1 MLDFSSIVE
10 ILEEMEKTK
19 SRLELTDYL
28 VTLFKNNSSDLIDKI
43 IYLIQGKIRPDYEG
57 IEMGIAEKMIIRMIS
72 QISNISI
79 DKVYQKYN
87 KIGDLGSV
95 AEEIM
100 KNKVQTTLF
109 NEKVTIE
116 RIYLI
121 FDKISKITG
130 KGSQE
135 IKLRLFISLF
145 NDASPKE
152 CKYIIRFALGTLR
165 LGIADITI
173 MDALALAYT
182 SDKKNRKILENA
194 YNVSS
199 DLGRVS
205 KILANDGIKAVTAI
219 KIELFI
225 PIRPMLAERVQTTKE
240 ALEKV
245 SGRGAVEFKLDGER
259 VQIHRKDKKVQIFSR
274 SLENISHYYPDVA
287 EASKTIGLKNFIIEA
302 EVVAINK
309 YTEEYLPFQELMHRR
324 RKYDIAKNVEQYPV
338 SVNVFDILWATAKD
352 KTNLPYQDRRN
363 LLKDVI
369 TKSVDQKITLIP
381 QKIVTNTEELE
392 KFMAKS
398 IEHGCE
404 GLVVKQTSSPYRAGA
419 RGFAWIKIKREYR
432 SELVDSLD
440 LVVVGGAY
448 GKGRRVG
455 KYGAL
460 LLAIYDKKENVF
472 KSVCKVGSGFTDE
485 VLEELF
491 RELGKHIIP
500 KRHPHVYSKLEM
512 DSWFTPTVVIE
523 IIASEITLSP
533 EYDAGMDSIRK
544 GFGLSLRF
552 PKFTKKIRL
561 DKSPQDITD
570 ESELIQMYKKQRNIK
585 LK

>member
-1 MLDFSSIVE
+1 MDFSIIVN
-10 ILEEMEKTK
+10 IMEQMEQTK
-19 SRLELTDYL
+19 SRLELTNHL
-28 VTLFKNNSSDLIDKI
+28 VTLFKNTSPDLVDKI

-57 IEMGIAEKMIIRMIS
+57 IEMGIAEKTIIRIIS
-72 QISNISI
+72 QISSISI
-79 DKVYQKYN
+79 DEVYHKYRE
-87 KIGDLGSV
+87 IGDLGNV
-95 AEEIM
+95 AELIL

-109 NEKVTIE
+109 EEKVTIE

-121 FDKISKITG
+121 FDKIAKTAG

-135 IKLRLFISLF
+135 IKLKLLTSLF
-145 NDASPKE
+145 NDSSPQE

-182 SDKKNRKILENA
+182 SDKKNRKPLESA

-205 KILANDGIKAVTAI
+205 KILATDGISAVSDI
-219 KIELFI
+219 KIELFV
-225 PIRPMLAERVQTTKE
+225 PIRPMLAERVQTSEE

-245 SGRGAVEFKLDGER
+245 SGKGAVEFKLDGER
-259 VQIHRKDKKVQIFSR
+259 VQIHRKGKKVEIFSR
-274 SLENISHYYPDVA
+274 SMENITHYYPDVA
-287 EASKTIGLKNFIIEA
+287 EVSRTIKLTNFIIEA

-309 YTEEYLPFQELMHRR
+309 YTEEFLPFQELMHRR
-324 RKYDIAKNVEQYPV
+324 RKYDIARNVENYPV
-338 SVNVFDILWATAKD
+338 SVNVFDILWASGRD
-352 KTNLPYQDRRN
+352 KTKLPYLRRRELLEDIITN
-363 LLKDVI
+363 LLDRKL
-369 TKSVDQKITLIP
+369 TLIH
-381 QKIVTNTEELE
+381 QKIVTSVEELE

-398 IEHGCE
+398 IEYGCE
-404 GLVVKQTSSPYRAGA
+404 GLVVKQTDSPYRAGA

-440 LVVVGGAY
+440 LVIVGGSH
-448 GKGRRVG
+448 GRGRRVG

-460 LLAIYDKKENVF
+460 LLAIFDKNENVF

-491 RELGKHIIP
+491 KELGKHKIP
-500 KRHPHVYSKLEM
+500 KKHPRVYSKLEM
-512 DSWFTPTVVIE
+512 DTWFTPTIVIE

-552 PKFTKKIRL
+552 PKFTKKIRR
-561 DKSPQDITD
+561 DKNPQDITD
-570 ESELIQMYKKQRNIK
+570 ESELIRMYRKQRNIK
-585 LK
+585 L

>member
-1 MLDFSSIVE
+1 MLDFSTIVN
-10 ILEEMEKTK
+10 ILGQMEQTT
-19 SRLELTDYL
+19 SRLELTNYL
-28 VTLFKNNSSDLIDKI
+28 VTLFKNSPSDLVDKI

-57 IEMGIAEKMIIRMIS
+57 IEMGIAEKMIIRIIS
-72 QISNISI
+72 QISNISN
-79 DKVYQKYN
+79 DEVYRKYRE
-87 KIGDLGSV
+87 KGDLGSV
-95 AEEIM
+95 AEAILR
-100 KNKVQTTLF
+100 NKIQTTLF

-116 RIYLI
+116 RISLV
-121 FDKISKITG
+121 FDKISKTTG

-135 IKLRLFISLF
+135 TKIKLFASLF
-145 NDASPKE
+145 NDSSPEE

-165 LGIADITI
+165 LGIADSTI

-205 KILANDGIKAVTAI
+205 KILAKQGLKAVSAI

-225 PIRPMLAERVQTTKE
+225 PIRPMLAERVQTSKE

-245 SGRGAVEFKLDGER
+245 SGKAAVEFKLDGER
-259 VQIHRKDKKVQIFSR
+259 VQIHRGDKKVQIFSR
-274 SLENISHYYPDVA
+274 SLENITHYYPDVA
-287 EASKTIGLKNFIIEA
+287 VASRTITLGNFIIEA

-309 YTEEYLPFQELMHRR
+309 YTEEFLPFQELMHRR
-324 RKYDIAKNVEQYPV
+324 RKYDIEKNVENYPV
-338 SVNVFDILWATAKD
+338 SVNVFDILYASGRD
-352 KTNLPYQDRRN
+352 KTNLPYIERRA
-363 LLKDVI
+363 LLKDTI
-369 TKSVDQKITLIP
+369 TNSVDRRLTLIQ
-381 QKIVTNTEELE
+381 QKIVSTVDQLE

-398 IEHGCE
+398 IEYGCE
-404 GLVVKQTSSPYRAGA
+404 GLVVKQTNSPYRAGA

-432 SELVDSLD
+432 SELVDTLD
-440 LVVVGGAY
+440 LVIIGGSY
-448 GKGRRVG
+448 GRGRRVG

-460 LLAIYDKKENVF
+460 LLAVYDKNENVF
-472 KSVCKVGSGFTDE
+472 KSVGKVGSGFTDE

-491 RELGKHIIP
+491 TDLGKYMIP
-500 KRHPHVYSKLEM
+500 KKHPRVYSKLEM
-512 DSWFTPTVVIE
+512 NTWFIPTIVIE

-552 PKFTKKIRL
+552 PKFTKKIRR
-561 DKSPQDITD
+561 DKNPQDITD
-570 ESELIQMYKKQRNIK
+570 ESELIEMYRKQRNIK
-585 LK
+585 L

>member
-1 MLDFSSIVE
+1 
-10 ILEEMEKTK
+10 MEQTT
-19 SRLELTDYL
+19 SRLELTNYL
-28 VTLFKNNSSDLIDKI
+28 VTLFKNTPSDLVDKI

-57 IEMGIAEKMIIRMIS
+57 IEMGIAEKMIIRIIS
-72 QISNISI
+72 QISNISS
-79 DKVYQKYN
+79 DEVYRKYRE
-87 KIGDLGSV
+87 KGDLGSV
-95 AEEIM
+95 AEAIL
-100 KNKVQTTLF
+100 KNKIQTTLF

-116 RIYLI
+116 RIYLV
-121 FDKISKITG
+121 FDKISKTTG

-135 IKLRLFISLF
+135 TKIKLFASLF
-145 NDASPKE
+145 NDSSPEE

-205 KILANDGIKAVTAI
+205 KILAKQGLKAVSAI

-225 PIRPMLAERVQTTKE
+225 PIRPMLAERVQTSKE

-245 SGRGAVEFKLDGER
+245 SGKAAVEFKLDGER
-259 VQIHRKDKKVQIFSR
+259 VQIHRGDKKVQIFSR
-274 SLENISHYYPDVA
+274 SLENITHYYPDVA
-287 EASKTIGLKNFIIEA
+287 EASRTITLRNFIIEA

-309 YTEEYLPFQELMHRR
+309 YTEEFLPFQELMHRR
-324 RKYDIAKNVEQYPV
+324 RKYDIDKNVENYPV
-338 SVNVFDILWATAKD
+338 SVNVFDILYASGRD
-352 KTNLPYQDRRN
+352 KANLPYIERRA
-363 LLKDVI
+363 LLKDSI
-369 TKSVDQKITLIP
+369 TNSVDRRLTLIQQRIVSSVDQ
-381 QKIVTNTEELE
+381 LE

-398 IEHGCE
+398 IQYGCE
-404 GLVVKQTSSPYRAGA
+404 GLMVKQTNSPYRAGA

-432 SELVDSLD
+432 SELVDTLD
-440 LVVVGGAY
+440 LVIIGGSY
-448 GKGRRVG
+448 GRGRRVG
-455 KYGAL
+455 RYGAL
-460 LLAIYDKKENVF
+460 LLAVYDKNENVF

-491 RELGKHIIP
+491 TDLGKYMIP
-500 KRHPHVYSKLEM
+500 KKHPRVYSKLEM
-512 DSWFTPTVVIE
+512 NTWFIPTIVIE

-552 PKFTKKIRL
+552 PKFTKKIRR
-561 DKSPQDITD
+561 DKNPQDITD
-570 ESELIQMYKKQRNIK
+570 ESELIEMYRKQRNIK
-585 LK
+585 L

>member
-1 MLDFSSIVE
+1 MLDFSTIVK
-10 ILEEMEKTK
+10 ILGQMEQTT
-19 SRLELTDYL
+19 SRLELTNYL
-28 VTLFKNNSSDLIDKI
+28 VTLFKNTPSDLVDKI

-57 IEMGIAEKMIIRMIS
+57 IEMGIAEKMIIRIIS
-72 QISNISI
+72 QISNISN
-79 DKVYQKYN
+79 DEVYRKYRE
-87 KIGDLGSV
+87 KGDLGSV
-95 AEEIM
+95 AEAIL
-100 KNKVQTTLF
+100 KNKIQTTLF

-116 RIYLI
+116 RIYLV
-121 FDKISKITG
+121 FDKISKTTG

-135 IKLRLFISLF
+135 TKIKLFASLF
-145 NDASPKE
+145 NDSSPEE

-199 DLGRVS
+199 DMGRVS
-205 KILANDGIKAVTAI
+205 KILAKQGLKAVSAI

-225 PIRPMLAERVQTTKE
+225 PIRPMLAERVQTSKE

-245 SGRGAVEFKLDGER
+245 SGKAAVEFKLDGER
-259 VQIHRKDKKVQIFSR
+259 VQIHRGDKKVQIFSR
-274 SLENISHYYPDVA
+274 SLENITHYYPDVA
-287 EASKTIGLKNFIIEA
+287 EASRTITLRNFIIEA

-309 YTEEYLPFQELMHRR
+309 YTEEFLPFQELMHRR
-324 RKYDIAKNVEQYPV
+324 RKYDIDKNVENYPV
-338 SVNVFDILWATAKD
+338 SVNVFDILYASGRD
-352 KTNLPYQDRRN
+352 KTNLPYIERRE
-363 LLKDVI
+363 LLKDTI
-369 TKSVDQKITLIP
+369 TNSVDRRLTLIQQRIVSSVDQ
-381 QKIVTNTEELE
+381 LE

-398 IEHGCE
+398 IQYGCE
-404 GLVVKQTSSPYRAGA
+404 GLVVKQTNSPYRAGA

-432 SELVDSLD
+432 SELVDTLD
-440 LVVVGGAY
+440 LVIIGGSY
-448 GKGRRVG
+448 GRGRRVG
-455 KYGAL
+455 RYGAL
-460 LLAIYDKKENVF
+460 LLAVYDKNENVF

-491 RELGKHIIP
+491 TDLGKYMIP
-500 KRHPHVYSKLEM
+500 KKHPRVYSKLEM
-512 DSWFTPTVVIE
+512 NTWFIPTIVIE

-552 PKFTKKIRL
+552 PKFTKKIRR
-561 DKSPQDITD
+561 DKNPQDITD
-570 ESELIQMYKKQRNIK
+570 ESELIEMYRKQRNIK
-585 LK
+585 L

>member
-1 MLDFSSIVE
+1 
-10 ILEEMEKTK
+10 MEQTT
-19 SRLELTDYL
+19 SRLELTNHL
-28 VTLFKNNSSDLIDKI
+28 VALFKNTSPDLIDKI

-57 IEMGIAEKMIIRMIS
+57 IEMGIAEKTIIRIVS
-72 QISNISI
+72 QISNIST
-79 DKVYQKYN
+79 DKVYHKYRE
-87 KIGDLGSV
+87 IGDLGSV
-95 AEEIM
+95 AESIL

-109 NEKVTIE
+109 TEKVTIE

-121 FDKISKITG
+121 FDKIAKTIG

-135 IKLRLFISLF
+135 IKLKLLGSLF
-145 NDASPKE
+145 NDSSPQE

-165 LGIADITI
+165 LGIADSTI

-182 SDKKNRKILENA
+182 SDKKNRKPLEGA

-205 KILANDGIKAVTAI
+205 RILATDGLKAVSEI

-225 PIRPMLAERVQTTKE
+225 PIRPMLAERVQTSKE
-240 ALEKV
+240 ALDKV
-245 SGRGAVEFKLDGER
+245 SGKGAAEFKLDGER
-259 VQIHRKDKKVQIFSR
+259 VQIHRKGKKVEIFSR
-274 SLENISHYYPDVA
+274 SLENITHYSPDVA
-287 EASKTIGLKNFIIEA
+287 EVSRTIKLTNFIIEA

-309 YTEEYLPFQELMHRR
+309 YTEEFLPFQELMHRR
-324 RKYDIAKNVEQYPV
+324 RKYDIARNVENYPV
-338 SVNVFDILWATAKD
+338 SVNVFDILWASGRD
-352 KTNLPYQDRRN
+352 KTKLPYLKRRE
-363 LLKDVI
+363 LLKDII
-369 TKSVDQKITLIP
+369 TNLEDRKLTLIH
-381 QKIVTNTEELE
+381 QKIVTSVEELE

-398 IEHGCE
+398 IEFGCE
-404 GLVVKQTSSPYRAGA
+404 GLVVKQTDSPYRAGA
-419 RGFAWIKIKREYR
+419 RGFAWTKIKREYR

-440 LVVVGGAY
+440 LVVIGGSH
-448 GKGRRVG
+448 GRGRRVG

-460 LLAIYDKKENVF
+460 LLAIFDKNENVF

-491 RELGKHIIP
+491 EELGKYKILKKHT
-500 KRHPHVYSKLEM
+500 RVYSKLEM
-512 DSWFTPTVVIE
+512 DTWFTPTIVIE

-552 PKFTKKIRL
+552 PKFTKKIRR
-561 DKSPQDITD
+561 DKNPQDITD
-570 ESELIQMYKKQRNIK
+570 ESELIQMYRKQRNIK
-585 LK
+585 L

>member
-1 MLDFSSIVE
+1 MLDFSIIVR
-10 ILEEMEKTK
+10 ILEEMEQTT
-19 SRLELTDYL
+19 SRLELTNYL
-28 VTLFKNNSSDLIDKI
+28 VTLFKNTSSELIDKI

-57 IEMGIAEKMIIRMIS
+57 IEMGIAEKMIIRIIL
-72 QISNISI
+72 QLSNISSEE
-79 DKVYQKYN
+79 VYHKYRE
-87 KIGDLGSV
+87 IGDLGSV
-95 AEEIM
+95 AETFL
-100 KNKVQTTLF
+100 KNRVQTTLF
-109 NEKVTIE
+109 TEKVTIE

-121 FDKISKITG
+121 FDKISKTTG

-135 IKLRLFISLF
+135 IKLRLFASLF
-145 NDASPKE
+145 NDSSPEE

-165 LGIADITI
+165 LGIADSTI

-182 SDKKNRKILENA
+182 SDKKNRKVLESA

-205 KILANDGIKAVTAI
+205 KILVKKGLEAVSAI

-225 PIRPMLAERVQTTKE
+225 PIRPMLAERVQTSKE

-245 SGRGAVEFKLDGER
+245 SGKGAVEFKLDGER

-274 SLENISHYYPDVA
+274 SLENITHYYPDLA
-287 EASKTIGLKNFIIEA
+287 EASRTIGLRNFIIEA
-302 EVVAINK
+302 EVVAIDK
-309 YTEEYLPFQELMHRR
+309 YTEEFLPFQELMHRR
-324 RKYDIAKNVEQYPV
+324 RKYDIAKNVEDYPV
-338 SVNVFDILWATAKD
+338 SVNVFDILWASGRD
-352 KTNLPYQDRRN
+352 KTNLPYKERRD

-369 TKSVDQKITLIP
+369 ANSVDRRLTVIQ
-381 QKIVTNTEELE
+381 QNIVTSVEQLE

-404 GLVVKQTSSPYRAGA
+404 GILVKQTNSAYRAGA

-440 LVVVGGAY
+440 LVIIGGSY
-448 GKGRRVG
+448 GRGRRVG
-455 KYGAL
+455 RYGAL
-460 LLAIYDKKENVF
+460 LLAVYDKNENVF

-485 VLEELF
+485 ALAELF
-491 RELGKHIIP
+491 TELGKYTIP
-500 KRHPHVYSKLEM
+500 KKHPRVYSKLEM
-512 DSWFTPTVVIE
+512 DTWFLPTIVIE

-533 EYDAGMDSIRK
+533 EYDAGMGSIRK

-552 PKFTKKIRL
+552 PKFTNKIRL
-561 DKSPQDITD
+561 DKNPQDITD
-570 ESELIQMYKKQRNIK
+570 ESELIQMYRKQRNIK
-585 LK
+585 L

>member
-1 MLDFSSIVE
+1 
-10 ILEEMEKTK
+10 
-19 SRLELTDYL
+19 L
-28 VTLFKNNSSDLIDKI
+28 VTLFKNTSSGLIDKI

-57 IEMGIAEKMIIRMIS
+57 IEMGIAEKMIIRIIS
-72 QISNISI
+72 QLSNISNEE
-79 DKVYQKYN
+79 VYHKYR

-95 AEEIM
+95 AETIL

-121 FDKISKITG
+121 FDKISKTTG

-135 IKLRLFISLF
+135 IKLRLFASLF
-145 NDASPKE
+145 NDSSPEE

-165 LGIADITI
+165 LGIADSTI

-182 SDKKNRKILENA
+182 SDKKNRKALESA

-205 KILANDGIKAVTAI
+205 KILAKQGLEAVSAI

-225 PIRPMLAERVQTTKE
+225 PIRPMLAERVQTSKE
-240 ALEKV
+240 ALERV
-245 SGRGAVEFKLDGER
+245 SGKGAVEFKLDGER
-259 VQIHRKDKKVQIFSR
+259 VQIHRKDKRVQIFSR
-274 SLENISHYYPDVA
+274 SLENITHYYPDVV
-287 EASKTIGLKNFIIEA
+287 EASKTIALGNFIIEA

-309 YTEEYLPFQELMHRR
+309 YTEEFLPFQELMHRR
-324 RKYDIAKNVEQYPV
+324 RKYDIAKNVEEYPV
-338 SVNVFDILWATAKD
+338 SVNVFDILWASGRD
-352 KTNLPYQDRRN
+352 KTNLPYTERRD

-369 TKSVDQKITLIP
+369 TNSVDGRLTVIQ
-381 QKIVTNTEELE
+381 QKIVTNVEQLE

-404 GLVVKQTSSPYRAGA
+404 GLLVKQTNSPYRAGA

-440 LVVVGGAY
+440 LVIIGGSH
-448 GKGRRVG
+448 GRGRRVG
-455 KYGAL
+455 RYGAL
-460 LLAIYDKKENVF
+460 LLAVYDKKENVF

-485 VLEELF
+485 VLAELF
-491 RELGKHIIP
+491 KELGKCMIP
-500 KRHPHVYSKLEM
+500 KKHPRVYSKLQM
-512 DSWFTPTVVIE
+512 DTWFIPTIVIE

-552 PKFTKKIRL
+552 PKFTNRMRL
-561 DKSPQDITD
+561 DKNPQDITD
-570 ESELIQMYKKQRNIK
+570 VSELIQMYRKQRNIK
-585 LK
+585 L

>member
-1 MLDFSSIVE
+1 MDFSIIVN
-10 ILEEMEKTK
+10 IMEQMEQTK
-19 SRLELTDYL
+19 SRLELTNHL
-28 VTLFKNNSSDLIDKI
+28 VTLFKSTSPDLVDKI

-57 IEMGIAEKMIIRMIS
+57 IEMGIAEKTIIRIIS
-72 QISNISI
+72 QISGNSI
-79 DKVYQKYN
+79 DKVYHKYRE
-87 KIGDLGSV
+87 IGDLGNV
-95 AEEIM
+95 AEVILE
-100 KNKVQTTLF
+100 NKVQTTLF
-109 NEKVTIE
+109 DEKVTIE

-121 FDKISKITG
+121 FDKIAKTAG

-135 IKLRLFISLF
+135 IKLKLLTSLF
-145 NDASPKE
+145 NDSSPQE

-182 SDKKNRKILENA
+182 SDKKNRKPLESA

-205 KILANDGIKAVTAI
+205 KILATDGISAVSDI

-225 PIRPMLAERVQTTKE
+225 PIRPMLAERVQTSEE

-245 SGRGAVEFKLDGER
+245 SGKGAVEFKLDGER
-259 VQIHRKDKKVQIFSR
+259 VQIHRKGRKVEIFSR
-274 SLENISHYYPDVA
+274 SMENITHYYPDVA
-287 EASKTIGLKNFIIEA
+287 EVSRTIKLTNFIIEA

-309 YTEEYLPFQELMHRR
+309 YTEEFLPFQELMHRR
-324 RKYDIAKNVEQYPV
+324 RKYDIARNVENYPV
-338 SVNVFDILWATAKD
+338 SVNVFDILWASGRD
-352 KTNLPYQDRRN
+352 KTKLPYLKRRE
-363 LLKDVI
+363 LLKDII
-369 TKSVDQKITLIP
+369 TNLLDRKLTLIH
-381 QKIVTNTEELE
+381 QKIVTNVEELE

-398 IEHGCE
+398 IEYGCE
-404 GLVVKQTSSPYRAGA
+404 GLVVKQTDSPYRAGA
-419 RGFAWIKIKREYR
+419 RGFAWTKIKREYR

-440 LVVVGGAY
+440 LVIVGGSH
-448 GKGRRVG
+448 GRGRRVG
-455 KYGAL
+455 RYGAL
-460 LLAIYDKKENVF
+460 LLAIFDKNENVF

-491 RELGKHIIP
+491 KELGKHKIP
-500 KRHPHVYSKLEM
+500 KKHPRVYSKLEM
-512 DSWFTPTVVIE
+512 DTWFTPTIVIE

-552 PKFTKKIRL
+552 PKFTKKIRR
-561 DKSPQDITD
+561 DKKPQDITN
-570 ESELIQMYKKQRNIK
+570 ESELIQMYRKQRNIK
-585 LK
+585 L

>member
-1 MLDFSSIVE
+1 VLDFSTIVK
-10 ILEEMEKTK
+10 ILGQMEQTT
-19 SRLELTDYL
+19 SRLELTNYL
-28 VTLFKNNSSDLIDKI
+28 VTLFKNTPSDLVDKI

-57 IEMGIAEKMIIRMIS
+57 IEMGIAEKMIIRIIS
-72 QISNISI
+72 QISNISN
-79 DKVYQKYN
+79 DEVYRKYRE
-87 KIGDLGSV
+87 KGDLGSV
-95 AEEIM
+95 AEAIL
-100 KNKVQTTLF
+100 KNKIQTTLF

-116 RIYLI
+116 RIYLV
-121 FDKISKITG
+121 FDKISKTTG

-135 IKLRLFISLF
+135 TKIKLFASLF
-145 NDASPKE
+145 NDSSPEE

-205 KILANDGIKAVTAI
+205 KILAKQGLKAVSAI

-225 PIRPMLAERVQTTKE
+225 PIRPMLAERVQTSKE

-245 SGRGAVEFKLDGER
+245 SGKAAVEFKLDGER
-259 VQIHRKDKKVQIFSR
+259 VQIHRGDKKVQIFSR
-274 SLENISHYYPDVA
+274 SLENITHYYPDVA
-287 EASKTIGLKNFIIEA
+287 EASRTITLRNFIIEA

-309 YTEEYLPFQELMHRR
+309 YTEEFLPFQELMHRR
-324 RKYDIAKNVEQYPV
+324 RKYDIDKNVENYPV
-338 SVNVFDILWATAKD
+338 SVNVFDILNASGRD
-352 KTNLPYQDRRN
+352 KTNLPYIERRA
-363 LLKDVI
+363 LLKDTI
-369 TKSVDQKITLIP
+369 TNSVDRRLTLIQQRIVSSVDQ
-381 QKIVTNTEELE
+381 LE

-398 IEHGCE
+398 IEYGCE
-404 GLVVKQTSSPYRAGA
+404 GLVVKQTNSPYRAGA

-432 SELVDSLD
+432 SELVDTLD
-440 LVVVGGAY
+440 LVIIGGSY
-448 GKGRRVG
+448 GRGRRVG
-455 KYGAL
+455 RYGAL
-460 LLAIYDKKENVF
+460 LLAVYDKNENVF

-491 RELGKHIIP
+491 TDLGKYMIP
-500 KRHPHVYSKLEM
+500 KKHPRVYSKLEM
-512 DSWFTPTVVIE
+512 NTWFIPTIVIE

-552 PKFTKKIRL
+552 PKFTKKIRR
-561 DKSPQDITD
+561 DKNPQDITD
-570 ESELIQMYKKQRNIK
+570 ESELIEMYRKQRNIK
-585 LK
+585 L

>member
-1 MLDFSSIVE
+1 MLDFSIIVN
-10 ILEEMEKTK
+10 IMEQMEQTK
-19 SRLELTDYL
+19 SRLELTNHL
-28 VTLFKNNSSDLIDKI
+28 VTLFKSTSRDLVDKI

-57 IEMGIAEKMIIRMIS
+57 IEMGIAEKTIIRIIS
-72 QISNISI
+72 QISSISI
-79 DKVYQKYN
+79 EKVHHKYRE
-87 KIGDLGSV
+87 IGDLGNV
-95 AEEIM
+95 AESIL

-109 NEKVTIE
+109 DEKVTIE

-121 FDKISKITG
+121 FDKIAKTAG

-135 IKLRLFISLF
+135 IKLKLLTSLF
-145 NDASPKE
+145 NDSSPKE

-182 SDKKNRKILENA
+182 SDKKNRKLLESA

-205 KILANDGIKAVTAI
+205 KILATDGISAVSDI

-225 PIRPMLAERVQTTKE
+225 PIRPMLAERVQTSEE

-245 SGRGAVEFKLDGER
+245 SGKGAVEFKLDGER
-259 VQIHRKDKKVQIFSR
+259 VQIHRKGKKVEIFSR
-274 SLENISHYYPDVA
+274 SMENITHYYPDVA
-287 EASKTIGLKNFIIEA
+287 EVSRTIKLANFIIEA

-309 YTEEYLPFQELMHRR
+309 YTEEFLPFQELMHRR
-324 RKYDIAKNVEQYPV
+324 RKYDIALNVENYPV
-338 SVNVFDILWATAKD
+338 SVNVFDILWASGKD
-352 KTNLPYQDRRN
+352 KTKLPYLRRRE
-363 LLKDVI
+363 LLKDII
-369 TKSVDQKITLIP
+369 TNLLDRKLTLIH
-381 QKIVTNTEELE
+381 QKIVTSVEELE

-398 IEHGCE
+398 IEYGCE
-404 GLVVKQTSSPYRAGA
+404 GLVVKQTDSPYRAGA
-419 RGFAWIKIKREYR
+419 RGFAWTKIKREYR

-440 LVVVGGAY
+440 LVIVGGSH
-448 GKGRRVG
+448 GRGRRVG

-460 LLAIYDKKENVF
+460 LLAIFDKNENVF

-491 RELGKHIIP
+491 KELGKHKIP
-500 KRHPHVYSKLEM
+500 KKHPRVYSKLEM
-512 DSWFTPTVVIE
+512 DTWFTPTIVIE

-552 PKFTKKIRL
+552 PKFTKKIRR
-561 DKSPQDITD
+561 DKNPQDITD
-570 ESELIQMYKKQRNIK
+570 ESELIQMYRKQRNIK
-585 LK
+585 L

>member
-1 MLDFSSIVE
+1 MLDFSTIVK
-10 ILEEMEKTK
+10 ILGQMEQTT
-19 SRLELTDYL
+19 SRLELTNYL
-28 VTLFKNNSSDLIDKI
+28 VTLFKNTPSDLVDKI

-57 IEMGIAEKMIIRMIS
+57 IEMGIAEKMIIRIIS
-72 QISNISI
+72 QISNISS
-79 DKVYQKYN
+79 DEVYRKYRE
-87 KIGDLGSV
+87 KGDLGSV
-95 AEEIM
+95 AEAIL
-100 KNKVQTTLF
+100 KNKIQTTLF

-116 RIYLI
+116 RIYLV
-121 FDKISKITG
+121 FDKISKTTG

-135 IKLRLFISLF
+135 TKIKLFASLF
-145 NDASPKE
+145 NDSSPEE

-205 KILANDGIKAVTAI
+205 KILAKQGLKAVSAI

-225 PIRPMLAERVQTTKE
+225 PIRPMLAERVQTSKE

-245 SGRGAVEFKLDGER
+245 SGKAAVEFKLDGER
-259 VQIHRKDKKVQIFSR
+259 VQIHRGDKKVQIFSR
-274 SLENISHYYPDVA
+274 SLENITHYYPDVA
-287 EASKTIGLKNFIIEA
+287 EASRTITLRNFIIEA

-309 YTEEYLPFQELMHRR
+309 YTEEFLPFQELMHRR
-324 RKYDIAKNVEQYPV
+324 RKYDIDKNVENYPV
-338 SVNVFDILWATAKD
+338 SVNVFDILYASGRD
-352 KTNLPYQDRRN
+352 KANLPYIERRA
-363 LLKDVI
+363 LLKDSI
-369 TKSVDQKITLIP
+369 TNSVDRRLTLIQQRIVSSVDQ
-381 QKIVTNTEELE
+381 LE

-398 IEHGCE
+398 IQYGCE
-404 GLVVKQTSSPYRAGA
+404 GLVVKQTNSPYRAGA

-432 SELVDSLD
+432 SELVDTLD
-440 LVVVGGAY
+440 LVIIGGSY
-448 GKGRRVG
+448 GRGRRVG
-455 KYGAL
+455 RYGAL
-460 LLAIYDKKENVF
+460 LLAVYDKNENVF

-491 RELGKHIIP
+491 TDLGKYMIP
-500 KRHPHVYSKLEM
+500 KKHPRVYSKLEM
-512 DSWFTPTVVIE
+512 NTWFIPTIVIE

-552 PKFTKKIRL
+552 PKFTKKIRR
-561 DKSPQDITD
+561 DKNPQDITD
-570 ESELIQMYKKQRNIK
+570 ESELIEMYRKQRNIK
-585 LK
+585 L

>member
-1 MLDFSSIVE
+1 MLDFSTIVN
-10 ILEEMEKTK
+10 ILEQMEQTT
-19 SRLELTDYL
+19 SRLELTNYL
-28 VTLFKNNSSDLIDKI
+28 VTLFKNTPSDLVDKI

-57 IEMGIAEKMIIRMIS
+57 IEMGIAEKMIIRIIS
-72 QISNISI
+72 QISNISN
-79 DKVYQKYN
+79 DEVYRNYREK
-87 KIGDLGSV
+87 GDLGSV
-95 AEEIM
+95 AEVIM
-100 KNKVQTTLF
+100 KNKIQTTLF

-116 RIYLI
+116 RIYLV
-121 FDKISKITG
+121 FDKISKTTG

-135 IKLRLFISLF
+135 TKKKSFASLF
-145 NDASPKE
+145 NDSSPEE

-165 LGIADITI
+165 LGIADSTI

-205 KILANDGIKAVTAI
+205 KILAKQGLKAVSAI

-225 PIRPMLAERVQTTKE
+225 PIRPMLAERVQTSKE

-245 SGRGAVEFKLDGER
+245 SGKAAVEFKLDGER
-259 VQIHRKDKKVQIFSR
+259 VQIHRGDKKVQIFSR
-274 SLENISHYYPDVA
+274 SLENITHYYPDVA
-287 EASKTIGLKNFIIEA
+287 EASRTITLRNFIIEA

-309 YTEEYLPFQELMHRR
+309 YTEEFLPFQELMHRR
-324 RKYDIAKNVEQYPV
+324 RKYDIDKNVENYPV
-338 SVNVFDILWATAKD
+338 SVNVFDILYASGRD
-352 KTNLPYQDRRN
+352 KTNLPYIERRA
-363 LLKDVI
+363 LLKDTI
-369 TKSVDQKITLIP
+369 TNSVDRRLTLIQQRIVSSVDQ
-381 QKIVTNTEELE
+381 LE

-398 IEHGCE
+398 IEYGCE
-404 GLVVKQTSSPYRAGA
+404 GLVVKQTNSPYRAGA

-432 SELVDSLD
+432 SELVDTLD
-440 LVVVGGAY
+440 LVIIGGSY
-448 GKGRRVG
+448 GRGRRVG
-455 KYGAL
+455 RYGAL
-460 LLAIYDKKENVF
+460 LLAVYDKNENVF

-491 RELGKHIIP
+491 TDLGKYMIP
-500 KRHPHVYSKLEM
+500 KKHPRVYSKLEM
-512 DSWFTPTVVIE
+512 NTWFIPTIVIE

-552 PKFTKKIRL
+552 PKFTKKIRR
-561 DKSPQDITD
+561 DKNPQDITD
-570 ESELIQMYKKQRNIK
+570 ESELIEMYRKQRNIK
-585 LK
+585 L